1 MCLNKFARLIINRLF
16 CFLNTYLNIVYIY
29 SVADVLLPSDASLT
43 KHNEVDVVN
52 KSSSHKMSSAS
63 SPADSTM
70 TENAQNK
77 SQLPLF
83 KKPFNVRY
91 KENPR
96 HSLFDSD
103 MKDSEPDTPDHNV
116 HRPFQRKTR
125 GYSKTNVSFD
135 KILNFS
141 NENMDLSN
149 CSFNLSNVRKNKT
162 LENSLCGK
170 DDTYESGNSF
180 SADPVFQR
188 QKASRAIRI
197 PEVFDDIFEQSSDN
211 SLSNTIR
218 GTYKTKENVRKET
231 QGKLGNTP
239 DNLSKRQNTIEQPHD
254 ILTQNTNFITRRR
267 LKRKKIIKSNSFDE
281 DLITSESDESFPLK
295 PAFKRHTVV
304 QGVKKSSI
312 FDNDLENSISP
323 NVSIT
328 KSPKHKRLPFL
339 THKKTHAENLS
350 GFDSPLNESL
360 NKSEN
365 KMSISHDIFPKKFV
379 KVRADDSINFDDAVN
394 NTCDGSSLSNSLTLK
409 DKSLEKEEK
418 NLHFDKSN
426 ASIDSSQLTLTNQ
439 LDMSNKTEELNISYS
454 MKMSK
459 LSEINNKSQIV
470 VPRVS
475 ITHKV
480 CNESVVQESYANIE
494 ENSVKSPLEFTKESS
509 INETTMEDH
518 NETLTAFE
526 DQEECVQLR
535 TSIKDLSSES
545 KDTPTKINVMEEDN
559 GGLKNYAETNPSQSH
574 STENSDTNLTSTGQY
589 YQTVTLT
596 ESEIKHTLQS
606 NNLVND
612 KHEADS
618 SRAIDHSSENLSI
631 PELSFETSKN
641 KSILKQN
648 KMTFNLCI
656 TDKRSDKIDFLKE
669 ANLTKDHCN
678 SISKIHNLSGN
689 PDKTYNSE
697 SRYCK
702 YNKVSDQLSNTD
714 KENNKLLTS
723 VSKIKKQNI
732 KRVSFKLRNEGKESK
747 TGRNSTL
754 NNTYLEDKSYSKC
767 NQSHILNTSCSLENL
782 VFDGSS
788 SEITSDSV
796 YIDLCASRKSSSV
809 NNNLEG
815 NGYQEDTADQQSV
828 EVKLQC
834 EVSRESEKGE
844 IETDKDSLEDSD
856 DRLEAGLEED
866 ERENVEINGEGEK
879 LMECC
884 EENGDNE
891 LQQAKLREQVDEST
905 KDSLV
910 YFEESCTLNEISLYE
925 RVGGEIIHPSQN
937 IHYEIL
943 EDNDS
948 SLLSSAKDKLDKPNN
963 VPVNLNYQFKK
974 PGSCTVLN
982 EKLSTPPTKRK
993 VQELLARIPLSEF
1006 KNKKAKRV
1014 SVLLTKE
1021 QIEQNKIEEMLRK
1034 RQKQSTVR
1042 TTKTPKLTKPKY
1054 MCPKV
1059 YDFIIEKLTPSFGLK
1074 SRIQAESVV
1083 ILLNEQA
1090 DVIMKNQNKL
1100 VQTIQEMKIKLANLK
1115 IIKTHWDFYKFI
1127 MKYFN
1132 VSFIRQ
1138 VYPSGVVSRFEPD
1151 NPHQNVCN

>member
-1 MCLNKFARLIINRLF
+1 
-16 CFLNTYLNIVYIY
+16 
-29 SVADVLLPSDASLT
+29 
-43 KHNEVDVVN
+43 
-52 KSSSHKMSSAS
+52 MSSAS

-70 TENAQNK
+70 TENAQNN
-77 SQLPLF
+77 SQVPLF

-135 KILNFS
+135 KVLNFS

-197 PEVFDDIFEQSSDN
+197 PEVFDDIFKQSSDS
-211 SLSNTIR
+211 SLSNTIV
-218 GTYKTKENVRKET
+218 GTYKTNENFRKET

-239 DNLSKRQNTIEQPHD
+239 DNSLSKRQNTIEQPHD

-328 KSPKHKRLPFL
+328 KSPKHKRLPFS
-339 THKKTHAENLS
+339 TYKKTHAENLS

-379 KVRADDSINFDDAVN
+379 KVRADDSINFDDAVD
-394 NTCDGSSLSNSLTLK
+394 NTCDGSSLTNSLTLK

-418 NLHFDKSN
+418 NLHVDKSN

-439 LDMSNKTEELNISYS
+439 LDISNKTEELNISYS
-454 MKMSK
+454 MNPSK

-480 CNESVVQESYANIE
+480 CNESVVGESYANIE
-494 ENSVKSPLEFTKESS
+494 EYSVMRPLEFTKESS
-509 INETTMEDH
+509 VNETTMEDH

-526 DQEECVQLR
+526 DQDECVQLK

-559 GGLKNYAETNPSQSH
+559 SGLKNYAETNPSQSH

-589 YQTVTLT
+589 YQTVTLA

-606 NNLVND
+606 NNLVKD

-631 PELSFETSKN
+631 SKLSFETSKN

-702 YNKVSDQLSNTD
+702 YNKDSDQLSETD

-723 VSKIKKQNI
+723 VSKIKKQNV
-732 KRVSFKLRNEGKESK
+732 KRVSFKLRNKGKENK

-754 NNTYLEDKSYSKC
+754 NNTYLEDKSYSRC

-796 YIDLCASRKSSSV
+796 CIDLCASKKSSFV
-809 NNNLEG
+809 NNNNLEG

-844 IETDKDSLEDSD
+844 IEMDNDSLEDSD
-856 DRLEAGLEED
+856 DRLEASLEED
-866 ERENVEINGEGEK
+866 ERENVEISGEGEK
-879 LMECC
+879 LIECC
-884 EENGDNE
+884 EENGANE
-891 LQQAKLREQVDEST
+891 LQQAKPKEQVEEST

-910 YFEESCTLNEISLYE
+910 YFDESCTKNEISLYE

-937 IHYEIL
+937 IHYEMDKIL
-943 EDNDS
+943 EDNNS

-1006 KNKKAKRV
+1006 KNKKAKPV

-1021 QIEQNKIEEMLRK
+1021 QIEQNKIEEMLTK

-1054 MCPKV
+1054 MCPKI

-1074 SRIQAESVV
+1074 SRVQAESVV

-1100 VQTIQEMKIKLANLK
+1100 VQTVQEMKIKLANLT
-1115 IIKTHWDFYKFI
+1115 IIQTHWDFYKFI

-1132 VSFIRQ
+1132 VPFIRQ

-1151 NPHQNVCN
+1151 NPHQNICN

>member
-1 MCLNKFARLIINRLF
+1 MFFIHI
-16 CFLNTYLNIVYIY
+16 YLNIVYIY
-29 SVADVLLPSDASLT
+29 SVADVLLPPDASLI

-63 SPADSTM
+63 SPADSTI

-77 SQLPLF
+77 FQVPLF

-149 CSFNLSNVRKNKT
+149 CSFNLSNVRKNKS

-170 DDTYESGNSF
+170 DNTYESGNSF

-188 QKASRAIRI
+188 QKASHAIRI
-197 PEVFDDIFEQSSDN
+197 PEVFDDIFEQSSDS

-218 GTYKTKENVRKET
+218 GTHKTNKNVRIET

-239 DNLSKRQNTIEQPHD
+239 DNSLSKHQNTIEQPHG

-281 DLITSESDESFPLK
+281 DLITSESDESFSLK

-312 FDNDLENSISP
+312 FDNDLENSIST

-328 KSPKHKRLPFL
+328 ESPTLKRLPFL
-339 THKKTHAENLS
+339 TSKKTHAENLS

-379 KVRADDSINFDDAVN
+379 KVRADDSINFDDVVN
-394 NTCDGSSLSNSLTLK
+394 NTCDGSSLSSSLTLK
-409 DKSLEKEEK
+409 DKSLEKEKK
-418 NLHFDKSN
+418 NLHVDKSN
-426 ASIDSSQLTLTNQ
+426 ASIDSSQSTLTNQ
-439 LDMSNKTEELNISYS
+439 TELDISNKTEELNISCS
-454 MKMSK
+454 MKLSK

-475 ITHKV
+475 ITHNI

-494 ENSVKSPLEFTKESS
+494 EYSVKSRLEFTEESS
-509 INETTMEDH
+509 VNETTMEDH
-518 NETLTAFE
+518 NETLTTFE
-526 DQEECVQLR
+526 DQDECVQLMN
-535 TSIKDLSSES
+535 SIKDLSSES

-559 GGLKNYAETNPSQSH
+559 SGLKNYDETNPSQSH

-596 ESEIKHTLQS
+596 ESEIKHSLQS
-606 NNLVND
+606 NNLVKD

-656 TDKRSDKIDFLKE
+656 TDKQSEQIDFLKE

-697 SRYCK
+697 SRYCE
-702 YNKVSDQLSNTD
+702 YNKDSDPLSKTD

-723 VSKIKKQNI
+723 VSKIKKQNV

-754 NNTYLEDKSYSKC
+754 NNTYQEDKSYSRC

-788 SEITSDSV
+788 SEITSGSV

-809 NNNLEG
+809 NNNNLEG
-815 NGYQEDTADQQSV
+815 TGYQEDTADMQSA

-844 IETDKDSLEDSD
+844 IEMDEDSLEDSD
-856 DRLEAGLEED
+856 DDKETDKVSIEDSDDRLEED

-891 LQQAKLREQVDEST
+891 LQQAKPREQVNEST

-910 YFEESCTLNEISLYE
+910 VFDESCTIN
-925 RVGGEIIHPSQN
+925 EIIHSLQN
-937 IHYEIL
+937 IHSEMDEIL

-948 SLLSSAKDKLDKPNN
+948 SLVSSAKDKLDKPNN
-963 VPVNLNYQFKK
+963 MPVNLNYQFKK

-993 VQELLARIPLSEF
+993 VQEILARIPLSEF
-1006 KNKKAKRV
+1006 KNKKAKPV

-1054 MCPKV
+1054 MYPKV

-1074 SRIQAESVV
+1074 SRVQAESVV

-1100 VQTIQEMKIKLANLK
+1100 VQTVQEMKIKLANLK
-1115 IIKTHWDFYKFI
+1115 IIHTHWDFYKFI
-1127 MKYFN
+1127 MNYFN
-1132 VSFIRQ
+1132 VPFIRQ

-1151 NPHQNVCN
+1151 NPHQNVCS

>member
-1 MCLNKFARLIINRLF
+1 
-16 CFLNTYLNIVYIY
+16 
-29 SVADVLLPSDASLT
+29 
-43 KHNEVDVVN
+43 
-52 KSSSHKMSSAS
+52 MSSAS

-77 SQLPLF
+77 SQVPLF

-91 KENPR
+91 KDNPR

-170 DDTYESGNSF
+170 DDTYESGNSY
-180 SADPVFQR
+180 SANPVFQR
-188 QKASRAIRI
+188 QKASHAIRV
-197 PEVFDDIFEQSSDN
+197 PEVFDDIFEQSSDS
-211 SLSNTIR
+211 SLSNTTR
-218 GTYKTKENVRKET
+218 GTYKTNENVQIET
-231 QGKLGNTP
+231 QGKLGNTL
-239 DNLSKRQNTIEQPHD
+239 DNSLSKHRNTIEQPHD
-254 ILTQNTNFITRRR
+254 ILTQNTNLITRRR
-267 LKRKKIIKSNSFDE
+267 LKRKMIIKSNSFDE
-281 DLITSESDESFPLK
+281 DLITSESDESFSLK

-312 FDNDLENSISP
+312 FDNDLENTISP

-328 KSPKHKRLPFL
+328 KSPKLKRLPFL
-339 THKKTHAENLS
+339 TYKKTHAENLS

-365 KMSISHDIFPKKFV
+365 KMSIFHDIFPKKFV

-394 NTCDGSSLSNSLTLK
+394 NTCDGSSLSNSLTFK

-418 NLHFDKSN
+418 NLHVGKSN
-426 ASIDSSQLTLTNQ
+426 ASIDSSHFTSTNQ
-439 LDMSNKTEELNISYS
+439 TEIDISNKTEELNISYS
-454 MKMSK
+454 MKLSK

-494 ENSVKSPLEFTKESS
+494 EYIVNSPLEFTKESS
-509 INETTMEDH
+509 GNETTMEDQ
-518 NETLTAFE
+518 NETLTSFE
-526 DQEECVQLR
+526 DQDECVQLR

-559 GGLKNYAETNPSQSH
+559 CGLKNYTETTPSQSH

-589 YQTVTLT
+589 HQTVTLT

-606 NNLVND
+606 NNLVKD

-656 TDKRSDKIDFLKE
+656 TDKFSDKIDFFKE
-669 ANLTKDHCN
+669 ANLKKDHCN

-689 PDKTYNSE
+689 PDNSE

-702 YNKVSDQLSNTD
+702 YNKDSDQLSKTD

-723 VSKIKKQNI
+723 VSKIKKQNV

-754 NNTYLEDKSYSKC
+754 NNTYLEDKSYSRC

-788 SEITSDSV
+788 SEISSDSV

-809 NNNLEG
+809 NNNNLEG
-815 NGYQEDTADQQSV
+815 NGYQEDTADKQSV

-844 IETDKDSLEDSD
+844 IEMDEDSLEDSDDDKGTDKISIEDSD
-856 DRLEAGLEED
+856 DRLEAGLE
-866 ERENVEINGEGEK
+866 ENVEINGEGEK

-884 EENGDNE
+884 EENADNE
-891 LQQAKLREQVDEST
+891 LQQAKPREQVKEST

-910 YFEESCTLNEISLYE
+910 YFDGSCTINEISLYE
-925 RVGGEIIHPSQN
+925 RVGGQIIHPLQN
-937 IHYEIL
+937 IHYEMDDTL

-948 SLLSSAKDKLDKPNN
+948 SLLSSAEDKLDQPNN
-963 VPVNLNYQFKK
+963 VPVNLSYQFKK

-982 EKLSTPPTKRK
+982 EKLSTPPTKSK

-1006 KNKKAKRV
+1006 KNKKAKSV

-1074 SRIQAESVV
+1074 SRVQAESVV

-1100 VQTIQEMKIKLANLK
+1100 VETVQEMKIKLANLK
-1115 IIKTHWDFYKFI
+1115 IIHTHWDFYKFI

-1132 VSFIRQ
+1132 VPFIRQ

>member
-1 MCLNKFARLIINRLF
+1 
-16 CFLNTYLNIVYIY
+16 
-29 SVADVLLPSDASLT
+29 
-43 KHNEVDVVN
+43 
-52 KSSSHKMSSAS
+52 MSSAS

-77 SQLPLF
+77 SQVPLF

-103 MKDSEPDTPDHNV
+103 MKDSEPDTPDQNV

-125 GYSKTNVSFD
+125 GHSKTNVSFD
-135 KILNFS
+135 KVLNFS

-149 CSFNLSNVRKNKT
+149 CSFNLRNVRKNKT

-170 DDTYESGNSF
+170 DDTYESGNSL

-188 QKASRAIRI
+188 QKASRAMI
-197 PEVFDDIFEQSSDN
+197 PEVFDDIFEQSSDS

-218 GTYKTKENVRKET
+218 GTYKTNENVRKET

-239 DNLSKRQNTIEQPHD
+239 NNSLRKRQNTIEQPHD

-339 THKKTHAENLS
+339 TYKKTHAENLS

-409 DKSLEKEEK
+409 DKSFEKEEK
-418 NLHFDKSN
+418 NLHVGKSN
-426 ASIDSSQLTLTNQ
+426 ASNDSSQLTLTNQ
-439 LDMSNKTEELNISYS
+439 LDMSNKTEEY
-454 MKMSK
+454 
-459 LSEINNKSQIV
+459 
-470 VPRVS
+470 
-475 ITHKV
+475 
-480 CNESVVQESYANIE
+480 
-494 ENSVKSPLEFTKESS
+494 SVKSPLEFIKESS

-526 DQEECVQLR
+526 DQDECVQLR
-535 TSIKDLSSES
+535 TRIKDLSSES

-559 GGLKNYAETNPSQSH
+559 SSLKNYAETSPSQSH
-574 STENSDTNLTSTGQY
+574 STEKTDTNLTSTGQY
-589 YQTVTLT
+589 YPTVTLT

-606 NNLVND
+606 NNFVKD

-618 SRAIDHSSENLSI
+618 SRAVDHSSENLSI
-631 PELSFETSKN
+631 PELCFETSKN

-656 TDKRSDKIDFLKE
+656 TDKHSDKIDFLKE

-689 PDKTYNSE
+689 PDITYNSE

-702 YNKVSDQLSNTD
+702 YNKDSDQLSNTD

-754 NNTYLEDKSYSKC
+754 NNTYLEDKSYSRC
-767 NQSHILNTSCSLENL
+767 NQSHILNTSSSLENL

-815 NGYQEDTADQQSV
+815 TGYQEDTADQQSV

-844 IETDKDSLEDSD
+844 KEMDKDSLEDSD

-891 LQQAKLREQVDEST
+891 LQQTKPGEQVDEST

-910 YFEESCTLNEISLYE
+910 YFDESCALNEISLYE
-925 RVGGEIIHPSQN
+925 RVGGEIIHPLQD
-937 IHYEIL
+937 IHYEMDENL

-1006 KNKKAKRV
+1006 KNKKAKPV
-1014 SVLLTKE
+1014 SVLQTKE

-1074 SRIQAESVV
+1074 SRVQAESVV

-1100 VQTIQEMKIKLANLK
+1100 VQTVQEMKIKLANLK
-1115 IIKTHWDFYKFI
+1115 IIQTHWDFYKFI

-1132 VSFIRQ
+1132 ILFIRQ

>member
-1 MCLNKFARLIINRLF
+1 
-16 CFLNTYLNIVYIY
+16 
-29 SVADVLLPSDASLT
+29 
-43 KHNEVDVVN
+43 
-52 KSSSHKMSSAS
+52 MSS
-63 SPADSTM
+63 ADSTM

-77 SQLPLF
+77 SQVPLF

-125 GYSKTNVSFD
+125 GYTKTNVSFD

-141 NENMDLSN
+141 NENIDLSN
-149 CSFNLSNVRKNKT
+149 SSFNLSNVRKNKT

-188 QKASRAIRI
+188 QKASHAIRV
-197 PEVFDDIFEQSSDN
+197 PEVFDDIFEQSSDS

-218 GTYKTKENVRKET
+218 GTYKTNENVP

-239 DNLSKRQNTIEQPHD
+239 DNSLSKRRNTIEQPHD

-281 DLITSESDESFPLK
+281 DLITSESDESFSLK

-312 FDNDLENSISP
+312 FDNDLENTISP

-328 KSPKHKRLPFL
+328 KSPKPKRLPFL
-339 THKKTHAENLS
+339 TYKKIHAENLS

-360 NKSEN
+360 NKSEM
-365 KMSISHDIFPKKFV
+365 MSISHDVFPKKFV

-394 NTCDGSSLSNSLTLK
+394 NTCDGSSLSNSLMLK

-418 NLHFDKSN
+418 NLHVDKSN
-426 ASIDSSQLTLTNQ
+426 ASIDSSQLTMTNQ
-439 LDMSNKTEELNISYS
+439 TELDISNKTEELNISYS
-454 MKMSK
+454 MKLSK
-459 LSEINNKSQIV
+459 LSEINNRSQIV

-480 CNESVVQESYANIE
+480 YNESVVQASYANIE
-494 ENSVKSPLEFTKESS
+494 EYSVKSPLEFTKESS
-509 INETTMEDH
+509 VNETTMEDQ

-526 DQEECVQLR
+526 DQDECVQLR
-535 TSIKDLSSES
+535 TSIKDRSSES

-559 GGLKNYAETNPSQSH
+559 SGLKNYAETNPSQIH

-606 NNLVND
+606 NNLVKD

-618 SRAIDHSSENLSI
+618 SRAIDHSSENVSI
-631 PELSFETSKN
+631 PESFETSKN
-641 KSILKQN
+641 KSIIKQN

-656 TDKRSDKIDFLKE
+656 TDKHSDKIDYFKE

-689 PDKTYNSE
+689 PDNSE

-702 YNKVSDQLSNTD
+702 YNKDSDQLSNTD

-723 VSKIKKQNI
+723 VGKIKKQNV

-754 NNTYLEDKSYSKC
+754 NNTYLEDKSYSRY

-809 NNNLEG
+809 NNNNLEG
-815 NGYQEDTADQQSV
+815 NGYQEDTADKQFV

-844 IETDKDSLEDSD
+844 IEMDEDSLEDSDDDKETDKISIEDSD
-856 DRLEAGLEED
+856 DRLEAGLEEN
-866 ERENVEINGEGEK
+866 ERENVEINGEREK
-879 LMECC
+879 LIECC

-891 LQQAKLREQVDEST
+891 LQQAKPREQVKEST

-910 YFEESCTLNEISLYE
+910 YFDESCTINEISLYE
-925 RVGGEIIHPSQN
+925 RVGGEIIHPLQN
-937 IHYEIL
+937 IHFAMDEIL

-948 SLLSSAKDKLDKPNN
+948 SLLSSTKDKSDKPNN
-963 VPVNLNYQFKK
+963 VPVNINYQFKK
-974 PGSCTVLN
+974 PGPCTVLN

-1006 KNKKAKRV
+1006 KNKKAKPV

-1059 YDFIIEKLTPSFGLK
+1059 YDFIIEKLTPSYGLK
-1074 SRIQAESVV
+1074 SRVQAESVV

-1090 DVIMKNQNKL
+1090 DEIMKNQNKL
-1100 VQTIQEMKIKLANLK
+1100 VQTVQEMKIKLANLK
-1115 IIKTHWDFYKFI
+1115 IIHTHWDFYKFI

-1132 VSFIRQ
+1132 VPFIRQ

>member
-1 MCLNKFARLIINRLF
+1 
-16 CFLNTYLNIVYIY
+16 
-29 SVADVLLPSDASLT
+29 
-43 KHNEVDVVN
+43 
-52 KSSSHKMSSAS
+52 MSSAS

-77 SQLPLF
+77 SQVPLF

-103 MKDSEPDTPDHNV
+103 LKDSEPDTPDQNV

-125 GYSKTNVSFD
+125 GHSKTNVSFD
-135 KILNFS
+135 KVLNFS

-188 QKASRAIRI
+188 QKASRAMI
-197 PEVFDDIFEQSSDN
+197 PELFDDIFEQSSDS
-211 SLSNTIR
+211 SLSNSIR
-218 GTYKTKENVRKET
+218 GTYKTNENVRKET

-239 DNLSKRQNTIEQPHD
+239 NNSLRKRQNTIEQPHD

-267 LKRKKIIKSNSFDE
+267 LKRKKTIKSNSFDE

-295 PAFKRHTVV
+295 PAFKRHAVV
-304 QGVKKSSI
+304 EGVKKSSI

-339 THKKTHAENLS
+339 TYKKTHAENLS

-409 DKSLEKEEK
+409 DKSFEKEEK
-418 NLHFDKSN
+418 NLHVDKSN
-426 ASIDSSQLTLTNQ
+426 AS
-439 LDMSNKTEELNISYS
+439 
-454 MKMSK
+454 
-459 LSEINNKSQIV
+459 
-470 VPRVS
+470 
-475 ITHKV
+475 
-480 CNESVVQESYANIE
+480 NESVVQESYANIE
-494 ENSVKSPLEFTKESS
+494 EYSVTSPLEFIKESS

-518 NETLTAFE
+518 NEKLTASE
-526 DQEECVQLR
+526 DQDDCVQLR

-559 GGLKNYAETNPSQSH
+559 SSLKNYAETNPSQSH

-589 YQTVTLT
+589 YRTVTLT
-596 ESEIKHTLQS
+596 ESEIKHTLRS
-606 NNLVND
+606 NNFVKD

-631 PELSFETSKN
+631 PELCFETSKN

-656 TDKRSDKIDFLKE
+656 TDKHSDKIDFLKE

-678 SISKIHNLSGN
+678 SISKTHNLSGN

-702 YNKVSDQLSNTD
+702 YNKDSDQLSNTD

-747 TGRNSTL
+747 TSRNSTL
-754 NNTYLEDKSYSKC
+754 NNTYLEDKSYSRC
-767 NQSHILNTSCSLENL
+767 NQSHILNTSCFMENL

-796 YIDLCASRKSSSV
+796 IDLCASRKSSSV

-815 NGYQEDTADQQSV
+815 TGYQEDTADQQSV

-844 IETDKDSLEDSD
+844 KEMDKDSLEDSD

-866 ERENVEINGEGEK
+866 ERENVEINGEGGK

-884 EENGDNE
+884 EKNGDNE
-891 LQQAKLREQVDEST
+891 LQQTKPGEQVDEST
-905 KDSLV
+905 KDS
-910 YFEESCTLNEISLYE
+910 
-925 RVGGEIIHPSQN
+925 
-937 IHYEIL
+937 
-943 EDNDS
+943 
-948 SLLSSAKDKLDKPNN
+948 N

-1006 KNKKAKRV
+1006 KNKKAKPV
-1014 SVLLTKE
+1014 SVLQTKE

-1074 SRIQAESVV
+1074 SRVQAESVV

-1100 VQTIQEMKIKLANLK
+1100 VQTVQEMKIRLANLK
-1115 IIKTHWDFYKFI
+1115 IIQTHWDFYKFI

-1132 VSFIRQ
+1132 ILFIRQ

-1151 NPHQNVCN
+1151 NPHQNICN

>member
-1 MCLNKFARLIINRLF
+1 MCPNKFAWFIINRLF
-16 CFLNTYLNIVYIY
+16 CFSNTYLNIVYIY
-29 SVADVLLPSDASLT
+29 SVADVSLPPDASLI

-52 KSSSHKMSSAS
+52 KSSSQKMTSAS

-70 TENAQNK
+70 TENAPNK
-77 SQLPLF
+77 SQVPLF

-103 MKDSEPDTPDHNV
+103 MKDSEPDTPDHNM

-188 QKASRAIRI
+188 QKASCATRI
-197 PEVFDDIFEQSSDN
+197 PEVFDDIFEQSSDS

-218 GTYKTKENVRKET
+218 GTYKTNENVRKET

-239 DNLSKRQNTIEQPHD
+239 DNSLSKRQNTIEQPHD

-295 PAFKRHTVV
+295 PPFKRHTLF

-312 FDNDLENSISP
+312 FENDLENSISP

-339 THKKTHAENLS
+339 TYKKTHAENPS

-365 KMSISHDIFPKKFV
+365 KMSISHGIFPKKFV
-379 KVRADDSINFDDAVN
+379 KVRADDSTNFDDAVN
-394 NTCDGSSLSNSLTLK
+394 NTCDGSTLSNSLTLK
-409 DKSLEKEEK
+409 DNSLEKEEK
-418 NLHFDKSN
+418 NLHVDKSN
-426 ASIDSSQLTLTNQ
+426 ASIDSSQLTLTNE
-439 LDMSNKTEELNISYS
+439 LDISNKTEELNISYS
-454 MKMSK
+454 MKLSK

-470 VPRVS
+470 VPRV
-475 ITHKV
+475 
-480 CNESVVQESYANIE
+480 VQESYANIE
-494 ENSVKSPLEFTKESS
+494 EYSVMRTLEFTKESS
-509 INETTMEDH
+509 VNETTMEDH
-518 NETLTAFE
+518 NETLTHFE
-526 DQEECVQLR
+526 DQDECVQLR

-545 KDTPTKINVMEEDN
+545 KDTPTKINAMEEDN
-559 GGLKNYAETNPSQSH
+559 SGLKNDAETNPSQSH
-574 STENSDTNLTSTGQY
+574 STETSDTNLTSTGQY

-606 NNLVND
+606 NNLVKD
-612 KHEADS
+612 KHEAD
-618 SRAIDHSSENLSI
+618 IDHSSENLSI
-631 PELSFETSKN
+631 SELNFETSKN

-648 KMTFNLCI
+648 KMTINLCI
-656 TDKRSDKIDFLKE
+656 TDKHSDKIDFLKE

-678 SISKIHNLSGN
+678 SISKIHNLSEN

-702 YNKVSDQLSNTD
+702 CNKDSDQLSKTD

-723 VSKIKKQNI
+723 VSKIKKQNV

-754 NNTYLEDKSYSKC
+754 NNTYLEDKSYSRF
-767 NQSHILNTSCSLENL
+767 NQSQILNTSCSLENL

-796 YIDLCASRKSSSV
+796 CIDLCASRKSSSV
-809 NNNLEG
+809 NNNNLEG
-815 NGYQEDTADQQSV
+815 NGYQEDIADQQSV

-844 IETDKDSLEDSD
+844 IEMDKDSLEDSD
-856 DRLEAGLEED
+856 DRLEASLEED
-866 ERENVEINGEGEK
+866 ERENVEINGEGE
-879 LMECC
+879 
-884 EENGDNE
+884 N
-891 LQQAKLREQVDEST
+891 
-905 KDSLV
+905 
-910 YFEESCTLNEISLYE
+910 IPYE
-925 RVGGEIIHPSQN
+925 MD
-937 IHYEIL
+937 EIL
-943 EDNDS
+943 KDNDS
-948 SLLSSAKDKLDKPNN
+948 SLLSSAKDNLDKPNN

-974 PGSCTVLN
+974 PGSFTVLN

-993 VQELLARIPLSEF
+993 VKELLARIPLSEF
-1006 KNKKAKRV
+1006 KNKKAKPV

-1054 MCPKV
+1054 MYPKV

-1074 SRIQAESVV
+1074 SRLQAESVV

-1090 DVIMKNQNKL
+1090 DVIMKNQNEL
-1100 VQTIQEMKIKLANLK
+1100 VQTVQEMKIRLANLK
-1115 IIKTHWDFYKFI
+1115 IIQTHWDFNKFI
-1127 MKYFN
+1127 MKYFY
-1132 VSFIRQ
+1132 VPFIRQ

>member
-1 MCLNKFARLIINRLF
+1 MCPNKFAWLIINRLF
-16 CFLNTYLNIVYIY
+16 CFLNTYLNIIYIY
-29 SVADVLLPSDASLT
+29 SVADVSLPPDASLI

-52 KSSSHKMSSAS
+52 KSSSQKMSSAS

-77 SQLPLF
+77 SQVPLF

-103 MKDSEPDTPDHNV
+103 MKDSEPDTPDHNM

-141 NENMDLSN
+141 NENIDLSN

-188 QKASRAIRI
+188 QKSSRGTRF
-197 PEVFDDIFEQSSDN
+197 PEVFDDIFEQSSDS

-218 GTYKTKENVRKET
+218 GTYKTNENVRKET

-239 DNLSKRQNTIEQPHD
+239 NNSLSKRQNTIEQPHD
-254 ILTQNTNFITRRR
+254 ILTQNTNFIIRRR

-295 PAFKRHTVV
+295 PAFKRRTVV
-304 QGVKKSSI
+304 QGVKKPSI

-339 THKKTHAENLS
+339 TYKKTHAENPS

-365 KMSISHDIFPKKFV
+365 KMSVSHDIFPRKFV

-418 NLHFDKSN
+418 NLHVDKSN

-439 LDMSNKTEELNISYS
+439 LDISNKTEEQ
-454 MKMSK
+454 
-459 LSEINNKSQIV
+459 LS
-470 VPRVS
+470 
-475 ITHKV
+475 
-480 CNESVVQESYANIE
+480 SV
-494 ENSVKSPLEFTKESS
+494 
-509 INETTMEDH
+509 NETTMEDH
-518 NETLTAFE
+518 NETLTHFE
-526 DQEECVQLR
+526 DQDECVQLR

-545 KDTPTKINVMEEDN
+545 KDTPTKINAMEEDN
-559 GGLKNYAETNPSQSH
+559 SGLKNDAETNPSQSH
-574 STENSDTNLTSTGQY
+574 STESSDKNFTSTGQY

-596 ESEIKHTLQS
+596 ESEIKHTLQT
-606 NNLVND
+606 NNLVKD

-618 SRAIDHSSENLSI
+618 TKAIDHSSENLSI
-631 PELSFETSKN
+631 SELNFETSKN

-648 KMTFNLCI
+648 KMTLNLCI
-656 TDKRSDKIDFLKE
+656 TDKHSDKIDFLKE

-702 YNKVSDQLSNTD
+702 YNKDSDQLLKTD

-723 VSKIKKQNI
+723 VSRIKKQNV

-754 NNTYLEDKSYSKC
+754 NNTYLEDNSYSRC

-782 VFDGSS
+782 EFDGSS
-788 SEITSDSV
+788 SEITSDSIC
-796 YIDLCASRKSSSV
+796 IDLCASRKSSSV
-809 NNNLEG
+809 NNNLED

-844 IETDKDSLEDSD
+844 IEMDKDSLEDSD
-856 DRLEAGLEED
+856 DRLEASLEED

-879 LMECC
+879 RIECC

-891 LQQAKLREQVDEST
+891 LQQAKPREQVEEST

-910 YFEESCTLNEISLYE
+910 YFDESCT
-925 RVGGEIIHPSQN
+925 
-937 IHYEIL
+937 
-943 EDNDS
+943 
-948 SLLSSAKDKLDKPNN
+948 NN

-974 PGSCTVLN
+974 PGSFTVLN

-1006 KNKKAKRV
+1006 KNKKAKPV

-1074 SRIQAESVV
+1074 SRVQAESVV

-1100 VQTIQEMKIKLANLK
+1100 VQTVQEMKIKLANLK
-1115 IIKTHWDFYKFI
+1115 IIQTHWDFYKFI

-1132 VSFIRQ
+1132 ILFIRQ